1 MLREI
6 PGALA
11 TELRSLEFRGPR
23 GLEALEAALS
33 VTLAV
38 LGALA
43 VHSDDPW
50 WAGIS
55 AFMVTRASFPVALSR
70 GIMRVAGS
78 IVGAATGF
86 IVLGLFVYQPLP
98 FCLSLFVLSCV
109 GFFGFATSRFGYAWL
124 IGAVTGSLVILMAF
138 TQPQGAFTIAVDR
151 VADVV
156 IGTAASLLVCGLMPA
171 PADAGPLAAPGQ
183 LSPPPLA
190 FWRRRYGEEL
200 QRWLSGKWPLLMHA
214 CRGGLT
220 VMLLPALATW
230 LAPVSPVTMGVTVVI
245 VMSIPTTAILEANT
259 RIIVERAAYR
269 VIGCL
274 LGALLGLACLAVV
287 GSNFM
292 LWTLL
297 LVAGIWLC
305 SQIQTGASGVSYIGT
320 QAMFAFLMSLVQG
333 QGPPLSIGPGFE
345 RLVGVMG
352 GLAILFVITLIFSLI
367 PLPQPAKASAAGD

>member
-55 AFMVTRASFPVALSR
+55 AFMVTRASFRVALSR

-259 RIIVERAAYR
+259 RVIVERAAYR

-305 SQIQTGASGVSYIGT
+305 SQIQTGASGVSYVGT